1 MKIELAFA
9 AEKKER
15 YVKLIEEVTSEMETT
30 KDKRELRRLKRKR
43 KHYQETLFSLDRR
56 CR

>member
-43 KHYQETLFSLDRR
+43 KHYQETLFALDRR
-56 CR
+56 CG

>member
-15 YVKLIEEVTSEMETT
+15 YVKLIEDITSEIQVA
-30 KDKRELRRLKRKR
+30 KDKRELRKLKRKR
-43 KHYQETLFSLDRR
+43 KHYQETLFALDRR
-56 CR
+56 CG